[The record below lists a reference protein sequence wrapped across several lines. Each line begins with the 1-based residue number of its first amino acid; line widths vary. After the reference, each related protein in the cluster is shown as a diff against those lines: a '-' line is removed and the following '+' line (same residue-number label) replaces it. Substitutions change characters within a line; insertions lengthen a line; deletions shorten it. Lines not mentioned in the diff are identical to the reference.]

1 MLRKLSSKEQA
12 AIEILREHGWQT
24 ITGAHLEDWDEG
36 QSVKTEYCDDE
47 AIDVR
52 SDIAIIKL

>member
-1 MLRKLSSKEQA
+1 MLSDKEKE
-12 AIEILREHGWQT
+12 AIEILISCGWQRLD
-24 ITGAHLEDWDEG
+24 GAHLEDWDEG